1 MSGRKVGTPLFY
13 LPYLLILAL
22 TLLLMAAAHVVR
34 LPIPEAARMADTA
47 TVSING
53 GPEEAVTL
61 PHRWPRIAGP
71 VEATYRIAVDRPAT
85 GPGYL
90 LIPAAQHT
98 LTAALDGMRVPG
110 TEIYIAGE
118 PSVGAPYILD
128 MPDGP
133 KGTAELVVTLT
144 RSSGLVPGYLSPVYA
159 VDADAMADDR
169 WAWVLVSRG
178 TRVSFIGLQGIVILA
193 LATVWL
199 ARHKDPIFG
208 WLFLI
213 GIGSLCYSV
222 LNAPDGGLIPAD
234 GQPYLTYMMPA
245 FGLMALGLAKA
256 IVGVPR
262 PAWLKIGI
270 IAMPLSLV
278 AGMASG
284 VLPPLPA
291 LLLAT
296 MVAIGGHVVAA
307 VILARDALRRD
318 EWDRALLAV
327 PFFLVGWYG
336 LRDLG
341 IVTGLVDGALLL
353 SAKIRLVTMLAVITL
368 LMRRLVSSLDA
379 VDRSND
385 TLRLRLAA
393 QEAELSQLHAKE
405 KELTARTIREQER
418 DRLTRDLHDGLSGHL
433 VSIIALSQ
441 DDKADAGSIERAARG
456 ALDDLRMVIN
466 SLDLDDGDLRLALA
480 GLRERLEPQLRRLG
494 IELHWS
500 MENLPEVSGFTSS
513 GALSILRII
522 QEAITN
528 AVKHGTPGRIT
539 VQGSAGRG
547 DTILLRIANEV
558 RSGADP
564 GTGHGLKNMQR
575 RAVELGGAVRFE
587 VDGSRA
593 TLTVVL
599 PSVLPDGAAP

>member
-1 MSGRKVGTPLFY
+1 MSGGVARTPLFY

-22 TLLLMAAAHVVR
+22 TLLLMAAAHVAR
-34 LPIPEAARMADTA
+34 LPIPEAASMADRA
-47 TVSING
+47 IVSING
-53 GPEEAVTL
+53 GPEEAVAL

-71 VEATYRIAVDRPAT
+71 VEATYRIAIDLPAT

-98 LTAALDGMRVPG
+98 LAATLDGMRVPG
-110 TEIYIAGE
+110 TEIYIVGE
-118 PSVGAPYILD
+118 PSVGAPYMLEI
-128 MPDGP
+128 PDGP
-133 KGTAELVVTLT
+133 EGAAELVVTLT
-144 RSSGLVPGYLSPVYA
+144 RQSGLVPGYLSPVHA
-159 VDADAMADDR
+159 VAADAMADDR

-178 TRVSFIGLQGIVILA
+178 TRVSVIGLQGIVIVA

-199 ARHKDPIFG
+199 ARRKDPIFG

-213 GIGSLCYSV
+213 GVGSLSYSV
-222 LNAPDGGLIPAD
+222 LNTPDGGLIPAD
-234 GQPYLTYMMPA
+234 GQPYLTFTMPA
-245 FGLMALGLAKA
+245 FGLMALGLAMA

-262 PAWLKIGI
+262 PAWLKLGI
-270 IAMPLSLV
+270 VALPLSLV
-278 AGMASG
+278 VGMASG
-284 VLPPLPA
+284 ILPPLPA

-296 MVAIGGHVVAA
+296 MAAIGGHIVAA
-307 VILARDALRRD
+307 AILARDALRRD

-393 QEAELSQLHAKE
+393 QEAELSKLHAKE
-405 KELTARTIREQER
+405 KELTAQTIREQER

-441 DDKADAGSIERAARG
+441 DEKADARSIERAARG

-500 MENLPEVSGFTSS
+500 MESLPAVSGFTSS
-513 GALSILRII
+513 GALSILRIV
-522 QEAITN
+522 QEAIAN
-528 AVKHGTPGRIT
+528 AINHGKPGRIT

-547 DTILLRIANEV
+547 NTILLRIANEV
-558 RSGADP
+558 GSDAVP

-575 RAVELGGAVRFE
+575 RAADLGGAVRFDL
-587 VDGSRA
+587 DGGRA

-599 PSVLPDGAAP
+599 PPVLPNSAAP

>member
-307 VILARDALRRD
+307 AILARDALRRD
-318 EWDRALLAV
+318 EWDRALL
-327 PFFLVGWYG
+327 
-336 LRDLG
+336 
-341 IVTGLVDGALLL
+341 
-353 SAKIRLVTMLAVITL
+353 
-368 LMRRLVSSLDA
+368 
-379 VDRSND
+379 
-385 TLRLRLAA
+385 
-393 QEAELSQLHAKE
+393 
-405 KELTARTIREQER
+405 
-418 DRLTRDLHDGLSGHL
+418 
-433 VSIIALSQ
+433 
-441 DDKADAGSIERAARG
+441 
-456 ALDDLRMVIN
+456 
-466 SLDLDDGDLRLALA
+466 
-480 GLRERLEPQLRRLG
+480 
-494 IELHWS
+494 
-500 MENLPEVSGFTSS
+500 
-513 GALSILRII
+513 ALSILRII

-558 RSGADP
+558 RSGAVP